1 MRRRDHA
8 TQAASAARPALSPP
22 ALPLLAL
29 SFLAL
34 SASGC
39 FWFTTKH
46 EGATLRTDVD
56 KIQASL
62 PRLQHVL
69 DEATRLLARNS
80 ADLGAEVS
88 TLSEDQKKLAGLV
101 AEAQRYAEEVRDE
114 SKRQEQRIAALE
126 ARLAELEGK
135 TELSNKTPPQLWD
148 EGMAAMQAR
157 EYEQARSLFRT
168 LIAKYPKDEK
178 ADDAQLQRAE
188 SFFRERKFQES
199 LGEFQRVFEK
209 YPTSTVAD
217 DAAFRA
223 GEAAEQL
230 HWCTDARAYYGL
242 LVKKWPRSDLA
253 KKAKA
258 KDMELRKAF
267 GDKKRCQT

>member
-1 MRRRDHA
+1 MRRRHHA
-8 TQAASAARPALSPP
+8 TQAAIAAL
-22 ALPLLAL
+22 
-29 SFLAL
+29 LAL

-46 EGATLRTDVD
+46 EGQTLRRDVD
-56 KIQASL
+56 KMQTSL

-80 ADLGAEVS
+80 ADLGAEVN
-88 TLSEDQKKLAGLV
+88 TLGDEQKKLAGLV
-101 AEAQRYAEEVRDE
+101 TEAQRYAEEVRDE

-126 ARLAELEGK
+126 SRLAELEGK
-135 TELSNKTPPQLWD
+135 TELSSKGAPQLWD

-168 LIAKYPKDEK
+168 LIAKYPKDER

-188 SFFRERKFQES
+188 SYFRERKYQES

-209 YPTSTVAD
+209 FPQSSVAD

-230 HWCTDARAYYGL
+230 RWCTDARAYYGL
-242 LVKKWPRSDLA
+242 LVKKWPHSELV

-258 KDMELRKAF
+258 KDIELRKAF
-267 GDKKRCQT
+267 GDKKKCQT